1 MRRKAGKGSRKGV
14 RITEGSGNVFADLG
28 LPNPEQE
35 LLKAQLT
42 LQIHIILRNNGMTQA
57 QIAKILG
64 VQQPQVS
71 LLMRNRAGSF
81 SVGRLMEFL
90 TALRQDVEITVRPTR
105 KEHGALSVVSA

>member
-1 MRRKAGKGSRKGV
+1 MKSRFKRGHGRVV
-14 RITEGSGNVFADLG
+14 RVTQGTRNVFADLG

-42 LQIHIILRNNGMTQA
+42 LQIHLILTESGMTQA
-57 QIAKILG
+57 GIAKILG

>member
-1 MRRKAGKGSRKGV
+1 MRSKVERAPRRGARATQGSRN
-14 RITEGSGNVFADLG
+14 IFADLG

-42 LQIHIILRNNGMTQA
+42 LQIHTILKNSGMTQA
-57 QIAKILG
+57 EIAKILG
-64 VQQPQVS
+64 VQQPQAS

-90 TALRQDVEITVRPTR
+90 MALRQDVEITVRPTR